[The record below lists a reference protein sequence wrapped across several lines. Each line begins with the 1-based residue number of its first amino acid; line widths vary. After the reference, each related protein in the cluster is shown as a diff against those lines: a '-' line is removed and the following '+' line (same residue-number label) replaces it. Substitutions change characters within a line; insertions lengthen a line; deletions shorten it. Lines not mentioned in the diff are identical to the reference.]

1 MTGERRGLALR
12 HFSTTLVRSILI
24 LKVEAVYGTYIIIC
38 CLLNYETAFHGR
50 VNITRE
56 SLRVN
61 KRTRCE
67 LEFLNKAFFIEI
79 YSFCFL
85 FLFLFCY
92 FSISNKLLLILF
104 RFRGAFLVYFI
115 SFSTCFCCCYM
126 KGICLVI

>member
-85 FLFLFCY
+85 FLFCY